1 MSRAIEDYV
10 CASEDRSHYNNETGE
25 LWGFYYPMRS
35 PHVITINE
43 ITETTIVK
51 EEVPIDK
58 LNELID
64 ARIPQITET
73 VTNEV
78 SENIIPEITEVH
90 GGSASEVMGEEG
102 DD

>member
-10 CASEDRSHYNNETGE
+10 CASEDRSHYNNETCE

-43 ITETTIVK
+43 VVEQTVIK
-51 EEVPIDK
+51 EEVPIEK

-64 ARIPQITET
+64 ARIPELTEI
-73 VTNEV
+73 VTDEV
-78 SENIIPEITEVH
+78 SANILPEITEVH
-90 GGSASEVMGEEG
+90 GRSASEVIGE
-102 DD
+102 